1 MSEQC
6 PPPLGQGDSGFRH
19 PGEVGAGQGRP
30 PPRRPIQRAAGK
42 RGWERIRDCSA
53 GGLPSGCLQTGR
65 PRLLTAVRFLSSPS
79 PALTSCK
86 PPAES
91 LPSSGPALGPASPK
105 GQAVSGQGPPTPHSS
120 LCCPRTCLPSAT
132 SPSVD
137 QIPWDLL
144 LTTERPPP
152 PTGVPGQHSPIYLSP
167 LDGDTRLT
175 GPHHHLSPSLH
186 PSCPRAAA
194 GTPPPAQ
201 TLQVVFL
208 GAAD

>member
-1 MSEQC
+1 MSSV
-6 PPPLGQGDSGFRH
+6 PHPWGRATLGSGI
-19 PGEVGAGQGRP
+19 PGGGGGGVGAGRGRP

-42 RGWERIRDCSA
+42 RGWERIRDCGA

-137 QIPWDLL
+137 QIPGDLL
-144 LTTERPPP
+144 LTTDYHPP
-152 PTGVPGQHSPIYLSP
+152 SPWSA
-167 LDGDTRLT
+167 RA
-175 GPHHHLSPSLH
+175 PS
-186 PSCPRAAA
+186 
-194 GTPPPAQ
+194 T
-201 TLQVVFL
+201 
-208 GAAD
+208 